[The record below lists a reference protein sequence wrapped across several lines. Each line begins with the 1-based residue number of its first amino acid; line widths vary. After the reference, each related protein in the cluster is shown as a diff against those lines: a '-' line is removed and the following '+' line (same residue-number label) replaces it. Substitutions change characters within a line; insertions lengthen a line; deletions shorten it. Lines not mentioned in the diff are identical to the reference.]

1 MLAWVDRE
9 DRALAAEYEAFV
21 ERRGSF
27 FQSLAWGEVKENW
40 RAQAL
45 LSRGEDGGIRAAALA
60 LIRPLPLVGGSLLY
74 CPRGPVG
81 EWSDRAALGDL
92 TEGFA
97 RLAER
102 ERACLLKLD
111 PLVAPGGPEAA
122 LLQSAGF
129 RHRPGE
135 GDYRTLQP
143 RFGYLLPLADRG
155 EEELLAGFSQKCRY
169 NLRRAI
175 KKGVECRMGGA
186 EELDAFYP
194 LLEETGRRDGFVI
207 RPRAYL
213 EQLLRA
219 FGPARCRL
227 FLCRWQGRPVS
238 GALALRY
245 GQTATYL
252 YGASSGWGRE
262 AMPNYLM
269 QWEMIRWALAGGCA
283 VYDFGAVPH
292 FLEPSHPAYGIYRFK
307 KGFDGRVAE
316 WAGEFDWVYRPVSAA
331 LLRGGQR
338 GLQLAQAALRAGR
351 ERRGRE

>member
-1 MLAWVDRE
+1 MLAWVDQE

-81 EWSDRAALGDL
+81 EWSDRAVLGDL

-102 ERACLLKLD
+102 ECACLLKLD

-143 RFGYLLPLADRG
+143 RFGYLLPLAGRG
-155 EEELLAGFSQKCRY
+155 EEELLASCSQKCRY
-169 NLRRAI
+169 KMCIRDSPYTGLL
-175 KKGVECRMGGA
+175 GG
-186 EELDAFYP
+186 
-194 LLEETGRRDGFVI
+194 R
-207 RPRAYL
+207 
-213 EQLLRA
+213 
-219 FGPARCRL
+219 
-227 FLCRWQGRPVS
+227 
-238 GALALRY
+238 GAGNCWVHWLAL
-245 GQTATYL
+245 L
-252 YGASSGWGRE
+252 
-262 AMPNYLM
+262 LM
-269 QWEMIRWALAGGCA
+269 AAVA
-283 VYDFGAVPH
+283 VYTACRRRQTDA
-292 FLEPSHPAYGIYRFK
+292 
-307 KGFDGRVAE
+307 DAE
-316 WAGEFDWVYRPVSAA
+316 KMGDERPGLLGKDLFFYSVVSALTA
-331 LLRGGQR
+331 LLYLLRGCALDGVA
-338 GLQLAQAALRAGR
+338 LLAVAAAIVASAIVVSRR
-351 ERRGRE
+351 EAEEKSEH